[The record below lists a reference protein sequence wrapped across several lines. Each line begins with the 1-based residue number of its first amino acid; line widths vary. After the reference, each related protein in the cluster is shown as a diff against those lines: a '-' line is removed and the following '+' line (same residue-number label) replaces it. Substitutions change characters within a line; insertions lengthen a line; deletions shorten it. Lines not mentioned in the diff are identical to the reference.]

1 MKGLILKVMGTNLCE
16 ECLGII
22 TGKSLGGKCNSWLWG
37 NKFPKEEVWL
47 KKIKAK
53 LIGSV

>member
-1 MKGLILKVMGTNLCE
+1 MGTNLCE
-16 ECLGII
+16 ECLGMI